1 MSESEVRDSA
11 LFKASPLHKLQP
23 EQLEAK
29 NKILTT
35 MSVALSKDYR
45 EHQLIFVNGAAGT
58 GKTVLNNSI
67 FYEIID
73 SGEELFKR
81 KVSCAMMVNH
91 NQQMK
96 VYSQLIRKLDLWSD
110 PDEIIM
116 KPTTF
121 IHRYNPDN
129 PIDIAFVD
137 EAHLLLTQANQ
148 SYTGHNQLQDIIDRA
163 KVTVVMF
170 DENQI
175 LTTLQHW
182 EADDLLEYRKL
193 SKRQGNYIELT
204 SQLRMLCSKETE
216 KWIKYIKSQGFSG
229 IFADLNKQ
237 SDIKNIVK
245 AVEDLG
251 SIKNEKYIAK
261 GMKPQPVRAMII
273 GIPNVGK
280 STLINKISG
289 RRAASVENKPGHT
302 KSQQWIKVSNK
313 FELLDTP
320 GILPP
325 SYEDAKDA
333 INLALVGSI
342 SSNILP
348 IEELA
353 KIGFNFVKENYPEY
367 LKKRFEYLDI
377 NANSDECFEII
388 AEKRGYLI
396 KGGKDI
402 DKAHKVFLNE
412 LKNGLIGEITFERI

>member
-1 MSESEVRDSA
+1 MKQIHWYPGHMKKAQIEVQN
-11 LFKASPLHKLQP
+11 KLKLVDVIVELLDARIP
-23 EQLEAK
+23 VSSRNNVLYNMTK
-29 NKILTT
+29 DKTRLVVLT
-35 MSVALSKDYR
+35 
-45 EHQLIFVNGAAGT
+45 
-58 GKTVLNNSI
+58 KT
-67 FYEIID
+67 
-73 SGEELFKR
+73 
-81 KVSCAMMVNH
+81 
-91 NQQMK
+91 
-96 VYSQLIRKLDLWSD
+96 DL
-110 PDEIIM
+110 
-116 KPTTF
+116 
-121 IHRYNPDN
+121 
-129 PIDIAFVD
+129 
-137 EAHLLLTQANQ
+137 
-148 SYTGHNQLQDIIDRA
+148 
-163 KVTVVMF
+163 
-170 DENQI
+170 
-175 LTTLQHW
+175 
-182 EADDLLEYRKL
+182 ADK
-193 SKRQGNYIELT
+193 
-204 SQLRMLCSKETE
+204 KETE

-237 SDIKNIVK
+237 SDVKNIVK

-348 IEELA
+348 TEELA

-377 NANSDECFEII
+377 NANPDECFEII